1 MPEPTVDRGD
11 VETALEARRELGPD
25 YEPQVIDAFVERIE
39 RRLEHREGTREGTRE
54 PAERRPIPVLLPL
67 GSLGIGIGAT
77 GAALGPTNGSAG
89 GILVA
94 IIAWIAIAVVNAAYA
109 LRR

>member
-1 MPEPTVDRGD
+1 MPEPIVERRD

-25 YEPQVIDAFVERIE
+25 YERQVVDSLVDRIE
-39 RRLEHREGTREGTRE
+39 RRVEERVGSRK
-54 PAERRPIPVLLPL
+54 PAERRPVPILLPL

-89 GILVA
+89 GIVVA

>member
-1 MPEPTVDRGD
+1 MTEPRIDRAELEG
-11 VETALEARRELGPD
+11 ALEARRELGPT
-25 YEPQVIDAFVERIE
+25 YERDVVDSFVDKIE
-39 RRLEHREGTREGTRE
+39 RRIDDRLRSRE
-54 PAERRPIPVLLPL
+54 PAERHPVPLLLPL

-89 GILVA
+89 GIFVA
-94 IIAWIAIAVVNAAYA
+94 VIAWLAIAIVNLAYA

>member
-1 MPEPTVDRGD
+1 MPEPIVDRREL
-11 VETALEARRELGPD
+11 ETAFEARRELGPE
-25 YEPQVIDAFVERIE
+25 YEPQVIDSFVDRIE
-39 RRLEHREGTREGTRE
+39 RRLDERLRART
-54 PAERRPIPVLLPL
+54 PPERRPIPLLLPL

-77 GAALGPTNGSAG
+77 GAAVGPTHSGG

-94 IIAWIAIAVVNAAYA
+94 IIAWVAIAVVNLAYA

>member
-1 MPEPTVDRGD
+1 VSDD
-11 VETALEARRELGPD
+11 VVLKQELQAAMEARKELGD
-25 YEPQVIDAFVERIE
+25 DMEPAVIDAFVERIE
-39 RRLEHREGTREGTRE
+39 RRLEHREGTRE

>member
-1 MPEPTVDRGD
+1 MPEPTVDRGEL
-11 VETALEARRELGPD
+11 ETALEGRRELGREYD
-25 YEPQVIDAFVERIE
+25 PQIVDAFVERIE
-39 RRLEHREGTREGTRE
+39 RRLDERLRERR
-54 PAERRPIPVLLPL
+54 PAERKPIPLILPL

-77 GAALGPTNGSAG
+77 GAALGPTNGGAG

-94 IIAWIAIAVVNAAYA
+94 IIAWIAIAVVNLAYA

>member
-1 MPEPTVDRGD
+1 MPERRVDAQEL
-11 VETALEARRELGPD
+11 ETTLEARRELGSA
-25 YEPQVIDAFVERIE
+25 YEPEVIDAFVDRIE
-39 RRLEHREGTREGTRE
+39 RRID
-54 PAERRPIPVLLPL
+54 ERIGARRAPERKPVPLLLPL

-77 GAALGPTNGSAG
+77 GSALGPTNGSAG

-94 IIAWIAIAVVNAAYA
+94 IIAWLAIAIVNLAYA

>member
-1 MPEPTVDRGD
+1 MPEPTVDRGEL
-11 VETALEARRELGPD
+11 ETALEARRELGREYD
-25 YEPQVIDAFVERIE
+25 PQIVDAFVERIE
-39 RRLEHREGTREGTRE
+39 RRLDERLRERR
-54 PAERRPIPVLLPL
+54 PAERKPIPLILPL

-77 GAALGPTNGSAG
+77 GAALGPTNGGAG

-94 IIAWIAIAVVNAAYA
+94 IIAWIAIAVVNLAYA

>member
-1 MPEPTVDRGD
+1 MSEPTVDRRD
-11 VETALEARRELGPD
+11 VETALEARRELGPE
-25 YEPQVIDAFVERIE
+25 YERHVIDSFVDRIE
-39 RRLEHREGTREGTRE
+39 RRVDERLREAKPAADHR
-54 PAERRPIPVLLPL
+54 PRPIPLILPL

-77 GAALGPTNGSAG
+77 GAALGPTNGGAG

-94 IIAWIAIAVVNAAYA
+94 IIAWLAIALVNVAYA

>member
-1 MPEPTVDRGD
+1 MPEPTVDRHD
-11 VETALEARRELGPD
+11 VETALEARRELGRE
-25 YEPQVIDAFVERIE
+25 YEPQVIDAFVDRIE
-39 RRLEHREGTREGTRE
+39 QRIEERVGFRK
-54 PAERRPIPVLLPL
+54 PAERQPIPLLLPL

-77 GAALGPTNGSAG
+77 GAALGPTNGGAG

-94 IIAWIAIAVVNAAYA
+94 IIAWIAIAIVNVAYA